1 MNAHTAMNQYKTVG
15 LKSGVEGANAHQL
28 IDMLLKGAGTKISE
42 AKAAMAGGQIALKGE
57 AIGKAIAIV
66 EYLRASLDP
75 GIDAAFSEQLGE
87 LYRYIETRLLEA
99 NLRNDAE
106 ALDEA
111 QALLRELSAGW
122 AGIPD
127 EYRTE

>member
-1 MNAHTAMNQYKTVG
+1 MNAQSVMNQYKTVG
-15 LKSGVEGANAHQL
+15 LKSGVDTASPHQL
-28 IDMLLKGAGTKISE
+28 IDMLLKGAMGKISE

-57 AIGKAIAIV
+57 AVGKAIAIV
-66 EYLRASLDP
+66 EYLRVSLDP

-99 NLRNDAE
+99 NLKNDAE
-106 ALDEA
+106 ALEEA

-122 AGIPD
+122 AGIPA